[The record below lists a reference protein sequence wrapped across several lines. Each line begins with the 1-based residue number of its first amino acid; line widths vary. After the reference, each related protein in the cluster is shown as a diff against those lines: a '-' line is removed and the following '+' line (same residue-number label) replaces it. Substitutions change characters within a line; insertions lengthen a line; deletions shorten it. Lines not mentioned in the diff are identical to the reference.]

1 LQKQKYGMVSLAQ
14 PHKKKISRAIL
25 GGIFKAIFLNFLFNF
40 AGSQNIFSHHSI
52 FFFKKKKTQS
62 FDVLSLIRFFNNKVL
77 SKNQVRKSLFFF
89 FFEELGNFVTS
100 FYLFML

>member
-1 LQKQKYGMVSLAQ
+1 MVSLAQ

-52 FFFKKKKTQS
+52 FFFLKKKTQS

>member
-52 FFFKKKKTQS
+52 FFF
-62 FDVLSLIRFFNNKVL
+62 
-77 SKNQVRKSLFFF
+77 
-89 FFEELGNFVTS
+89 
-100 FYLFML
+100 